1 MDTAP
6 GITYLEFFTSIHFG
20 KVPSFRVLL
29 KAAAIKDHR
38 MDVLKL
44 LLSIWFIQ
52 GRE

>member
-6 GITYLEFFTSIHFG
+6 GITYLEFFTLIHFG

-44 LLSIWFIQ
+44 LSIWFIQ